1 MTEFL
6 VAVTSAS
13 QIYQSRAKT
22 IVLTA
27 GQCTILVVVKGPTVE
42 KITTALQ
49 TLYELLVAQG
59 RYSPDNYLYKTKRI
73 DKKIAL
79 EMLASESMHL
89 ESLQQVQEQWDGVPA
104 NAAVFYL

>member
-13 QIYQSRAKT
+13 EIYKSRAKT

-27 GQCTILVVVKGPTVE
+27 GQCTLLVIVSAPTVD
-42 KITTALQ
+42 KLTAALK
-49 TLYELLVAQG
+49 TLYDMLVAQG

-73 DKKIAL
+73 DKKAAL
-79 EMLASESMHL
+79 ETLASESMHV
-89 ESLQQVQEQWDGVPA
+89 ETLQQAQEKWDEVPA
-104 NAAVFYL
+104 NAAVFYI